1 MKLNILSVLI
11 FILLIQN
18 TAELQAQGTSFK
30 VGDMAPPLS
39 LEGLLQTPVETGKI
53 QEYLQGKV
61 VVVEFWATWCGP
73 CREAIPHLNE
83 LVAEFKSEPV
93 QFLSISD
100 EEEWKVKNFLKVY
113 PISGWIGLDT
123 DGSLLKAYGFKTIPQ
138 TVVIDQNG
146 RIAAL
151 TSPKLLDSALIHR
164 LLKTESIKSGKVT
177 EGSVGKKVAAK
188 ETTKAITQTDQPLF
202 ELSIRPATPSSSMR
216 FSGRSFMARGMTLH
230 KLVSFACDVSPVR
243 LLASSPLS
251 EKTYAVSLTLPKSD
265 RKVLKSL
272 LRQSLEITFGLKI
285 YQESRDI
292 EVLVLI
298 ASDNAKKQM
307 RPSKHESEQPIM
319 SDDGQ
324 VSSQGTTIQTF
335 CVVLERATG
344 KIFLNETGLTGL
356 YDIALYWDPDDPE
369 SIIAAM
375 KDQLGLELKTEIRPI
390 EVTIFTMD
398 SDHENNP

>member
-1 MKLNILSVLI
+1 MKLNIISVLI
-11 FILLIQN
+11 FIFLIQN
-18 TAELQAQGTSFK
+18 AAGLQAQGTSFK

-39 LEGLLQTPVETGKI
+39 LEGLLQAPITAGNS
-53 QEYLQGKV
+53 QEHLKGKV

-113 PISGWIGLDT
+113 PISGWVGLDT

-138 TVVIDQNG
+138 TVVIDRNG

-151 TSPKLLDSALIHR
+151 TSPKQLDSALIYG
-164 LLKTESIKSGKVT
+164 LLKTEPIESGKVT
-177 EGSVGKKVAAK
+177 AGSVGEKVKAK
-188 ETTKAITQTDQPLF
+188 ETKKAITQSDQPLF
-202 ELSIRPATPSSSMR
+202 ELSIRPAPRSSSMR

-230 KLVSFACDVSPVR
+230 KLISFAYDVSPVR
-243 LLASSPLS
+243 LLASSPQS
-251 EKTYAVSLTLPKSD
+251 EKTYAVSATLPKSD

-285 YQESRDI
+285 YQEIRDI
-292 EVLVLI
+292 EVLVLK
-298 ASDNAKKQM
+298 ASDDAKKQM
-307 RPSKHESEQPIM
+307 RPSKYDSEQPIM

-324 VSSQGTTIQTF
+324 VSSQGATIQTF
-335 CVVLERATG
+335 CVVLENTAG

-369 SIIAAM
+369 SIITAM

-390 EVTIFTMD
+390 EITIFTTD
-398 SDHENNP
+398 SDHEKSP